1 MMRLKSLAK
10 KEVINVENGQK
21 LGVLGR
27 ADLIFDPSTG
37 KIQSIVIQN
46 NGITGIGPARK
57 ELIIE
62 WEQIKTIGAD
72 TILLKK

>member
-1 MMRLKSLAK
+1 MRLKSLAK